1 MHVLVEVRALYVC
14 MCTLPQHALRLIAF
28 GKAHLVLGVDP
39 LPLPGAKREPATAGE
54 KVRPEE
60 GDKTGNETIAEPD
73 AKRPRV
79 AAEGTPE

>member
-1 MHVLVEVRALYVC
+1 